1 MSRIK
6 LDGMKYLLISLFVF
20 PYLVLHAHNEEDHG
34 AMTGYADTGHIAHVL
49 DGLTNEWPAS
59 DFHLS
64 DDSTI
69 EYALDNDDK
78 NLYIVMTIPDFG
90 EQMKIMRN
98 GMKIF
103 IDLKGKKKEGKGVE
117 FPIQGEAGSSGLSS
131 PNFASKDASE
141 EQSKKLDKKTA
152 RSILSL
158 AIVAYRLFGFGGNE
172 KDDQGLMTPGSVNIA
187 YKWDESDQ
195 MHIEYNIPLELL
207 GKSSS
212 LDKKELSIGWKIN
225 GFDRPEGLHNS
236 ENAGNGEG
244 GGYQRG
250 AHAGGSGHEGVNMV
264 VEAAGA

>member
-1 MSRIK
+1 
-6 LDGMKYLLISLFVF
+6 
-20 PYLVLHAHNEEDHG
+20 
-34 AMTGYADTGHIAHVL
+34 
-49 DGLTNEWPAS
+49 
-59 DFHLS
+59 
-64 DDSTI
+64 
-69 EYALDNDDK
+69 
-78 NLYIVMTIPDFG
+78 
-90 EQMKIMRN
+90 
-98 GMKIF
+98 MKIF

-141 EQSKKLDKKTA
+141 EQSKKLDKKQPKYPVPGDSCLQVIWIWWQWK
-152 RSILSL
+152 RWP
-158 AIVAYRLFGFGGNE
+158 GFN
-172 KDDQGLMTPGSVNIA
+172 DTGSVNIA

-250 AHAGGSGHEGVNMV
+250 AHCWGRWARGSIMV
-264 VEAAGA
+264 VEAAGASEQNLKLLIRKLILRKWERTKHLDEIYCDGPCFAKGILNGTKVGFVYALHG